1 MREARNR
8 VPGEPGVWVFVLG
21 DMVIF
26 GLFFSVY
33 SYYRALDPDSF
44 RHAQLSLNQN
54 FSAFNTL
61 LLLISSWF
69 VVLAVTDVRERAGKL
84 APRLF
89 VAAGCCGLGFVA
101 IKALEYTE
109 LIRAGIGITTHDFF
123 MYYFIFTGLH
133 LVHVVIGIGVLA
145 YLFDLS
151 RREPSDADMRL
162 MESGSIYWHMVDLLW
177 IILFPLIYL
186 MP

>member
-1 MREARNR
+1 MENDRNDI
-8 VPGEPGVWVFVLG
+8 PGEPGVWVFVLG
-21 DMVIF
+21 DMLIF
-26 GLFFSVY
+26 GLFFCVY
-33 SYYRALDPDSF
+33 SYYRALDPEAF
-44 RHAQLSLNQN
+44 REAQLALNQN

-69 VVLAVTDVRERAGKL
+69 VVLAMADLRERAGKL
-84 APRLF
+84 APRLLL
-89 VAAGCCGLGFVA
+89 AAGSCGLGFVA
-101 IKALEYTE
+101 VKAAEYTE
-109 LIRAGIGITTHDFF
+109 IIHAGIGITTNDFF

-145 YLFDLS
+145 LLFGLS
-151 RREPSDADMRL
+151 RSEVSPRGLKL

-177 IILFPLIYL
+177 ILLFPLLYL